1 MIEKEIVFLREY
13 RLPYLESD
21 QAVYFSNH
29 ENGMPH
35 PWEQLVRIKKYSE
48 QIKPDIS
55 IVSPNGDR
63 KKPSTLLT
71 GGRKSYLQYKFQKI
85 P

>member
-1 MIEKEIVFLREY
+1 VLFIVLATRAYLGYFTVQQIITLNQHKKEMIEKEIVFLREY

-35 PWEQLVRIKKYSE
+35 P
-48 QIKPDIS
+48 
-55 IVSPNGDR
+55 
-63 KKPSTLLT
+63 
-71 GGRKSYLQYKFQKI
+71 
-85 P
+85 